1 MVDVQNDNF
10 KEMWPSL
17 LLAIKTASFVAVD
30 TELSGLGDRKS
41 LLNQCI
47 EERYK
52 AVCHAARTRSILSL
66 GLACFKH
73 QPDKVWADL
82 TLSQVCGWGRRVEI
96 LENISC
102 EVFSSQG
109 LT

>member
-1 MVDVQNDNF
+1 MVWVRH
-10 KEMWPSL
+10 E
-17 LLAIKTASFVAVD
+17 A
-30 TELSGLGDRKS
+30 KS
-41 LLNQCI
+41 QPQTPPTSTPRCI